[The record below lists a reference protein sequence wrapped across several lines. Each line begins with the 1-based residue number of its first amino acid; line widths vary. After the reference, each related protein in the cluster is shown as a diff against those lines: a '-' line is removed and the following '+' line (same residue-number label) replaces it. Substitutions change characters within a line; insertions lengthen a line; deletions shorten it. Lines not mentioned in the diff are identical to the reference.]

1 MIDWDFIISHFYLF
15 KGALWLTLQISAL
28 GIALSVIIGAIC
40 AVVLVET
47 KDIHKSTAKS
57 AHKSNNLGAGK
68 SFGLGAH
75 KSASIDSAPA
85 TRAHTPLMSAF
96 LRALR
101 LIISGYVELSRN
113 TPLLIQ
119 LFFLYFALP
128 KIGIKLDAFSCAVI
142 GLAFL
147 GGGYMCEAFRAGL
160 ESVSKSQVESALSI
174 GLSRFGVICFVRAPQ
189 ALGVAMPALSANV
202 IFLIKETSIVGVLAL
217 GDVLYVS
224 KDIIDLYGKTYEALI
239 MLIVI
244 YLVIL
249 LPISLVFGA
258 IESHL
263 KKRI

>member
-47 KDIHKSTAKS
+47 KDIHKS
-57 AHKSNNLGAGK
+57 
-68 SFGLGAH
+68 
-75 KSASIDSAPA
+75 ASIDSAPA

-101 LIISGYVELSRN
+101 LVISGYVELSRN

-128 KIGIKLDAFSCAVI
+128 KIGIKLDAFSCAVV

-160 ESVSKSQVESALSI
+160 ESVSRSQVESALSI

-239 MLIVI
+239 MLIAI

-258 IESHL
+258 VESHL

>member
-15 KGALWLTLQISAL
+15 KGALWLTLQISLL

-47 KDIHKSTAKS
+47 KDIHKS
-57 AHKSNNLGAGK
+57 
-68 SFGLGAH
+68 FGLGAH
-75 KSASIDSAPA
+75 KSAHKNASIDSVPA
-85 TRAHTPLMSAF
+85 THAHTPFMSAF

-101 LIISGYVELSRN
+101 LVISGYVELSRN

-239 MLIVI
+239 MLIAI

-258 IESHL
+258 VESHL